1 MNKKTEVN
9 VEEDEEKGTKT
20 KEFTFHIVFCV
31 VGLYKGT
38 WISISIAY
46 STSILLLSRV
56 KNVITSY
63 LLELSDT

>member
-1 MNKKTEVN
+1 MELKENKHTKMNKKTEVN

-38 WISISIAY
+38 
-46 STSILLLSRV
+46 
-56 KNVITSY
+56 
-63 LLELSDT
+63 